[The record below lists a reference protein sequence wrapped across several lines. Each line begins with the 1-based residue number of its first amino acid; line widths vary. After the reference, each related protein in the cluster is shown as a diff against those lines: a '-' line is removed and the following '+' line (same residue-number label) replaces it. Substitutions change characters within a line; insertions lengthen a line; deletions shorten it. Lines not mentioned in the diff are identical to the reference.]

1 MMFMKKTITIIILIL
16 IMTTGTLA
24 YAGDFNDIKDTKYQ
38 EAVEFLSAF
47 EVVNGFGDGTFRPE
61 ESVTRG
67 QMAKMLT
74 VVLGYKDFSQNLHS
88 SFADTQGHWAD
99 PYVEIVNSF
108 DIVVGYDEDTFGP
121 DNNISYSEAVTMI
134 VRTLGYT
141 DSSLEG
147 DWPYDYLVK
156 ATDLGI
162 LDKVSMISSEA
173 TRGDVALMIYN
184 SLDSYQVRVNDRNRI
199 VQLEDTLLDNIG
211 TIEEDIDINEEFI
224 EENQD
229 NSNIDLEEYRF
240 HTGYIYYNNEGKIV
254 FIGNFTTEEY
264 KGTVNSLSSNLI
276 FVRSPGGNVDP
287 FVIDNNVEIIF
298 NKDNGRYTSLLNAK
312 VRVVYEERENYNRD
326 VIGIVGEKV
335 TDTSLAA
342 SSYQEGSTT
351 FNGINI
357 PTTSGQADLDKVEV
371 WGDVNNIQDIRP
383 NDFLYLYESDR
394 SPSNR
399 NYLGIEVVRQTVE
412 GTIRATSSNDSTGY
426 SYINGTRYDHSPYY
440 QAVENFGPG
449 YYARAYLDKEG
460 RVVKYNLLEYLLE
473 PDTYGLVLSTEE
485 GNHST
490 LPKVTVLVK
499 DGNQL
504 TYGVPLDSELVVEI
518 DEFNFVTY
526 SLNLSQEDIV
536 KYSINGGNAIEEI
549 IKKDTETF
557 EGIYRE
563 NTGEL
568 DNLNRYI
575 NSNSIVYYQD
585 GETWKTISRN
595 QISEIVSGQI
605 ITSSVNNA
613 VEVFILEEGL
623 KTSFE
628 NHIYAPI
635 LNIEE
640 TVDGEGD
647 SIYKFTVNISGRE
660 RALYTQN
667 DDINIEGLENTFV
680 KINISDNRIS
690 SVEKVNTEIKEKEIQ
705 GIYKTTLVKIDG
717 TYWEF
722 SENCKVYSAEK
733 NSDGNL
739 IFTGYIPLEDL
750 QAGDMVNIYDI
761 EGNFDGVIDHVIL
774 VK

>member
-1 MMFMKKTITIIILIL
+1 MKKILTIIILIL

-24 YAGDFNDIKDTKYQ
+24 YAGDFNDIKDTKYE

-47 EVVNGFGDGTFRPE
+47 DVINGFGDGTFRPE

-74 VVLGYKDFSQNLHS
+74 VVLGYKDFSQNLQS
-88 SFADTQGHWAD
+88 TFADTQGHWAN

-108 DIVVGYDEDTFGP
+108 DIVVGYDENTFGP

-147 DWPYDYLVK
+147 NWPYDYLVK

-162 LDKVSMISSEA
+162 LDDVSMMSSGA

-184 SLDSYQVRVNDRNRI
+184 ALDNYQVRVNDRNVPI
-199 VQLEDTLLDNIG
+199 ELEDTLLDNIG
-211 TIEEDIDINEEFI
+211 TIEENVDIDEDFI
-224 EENQD
+224 EEDQD
-229 NSNIDLEEYRF
+229 NSYIYLEEYRF
-240 HTGYIYYNNEGKIV
+240 HTGDLYYNNEGKIV
-254 FIGNFTTEEY
+254 YIGNFKTEEY
-264 KGTVNSLSSNLI
+264 SGIVTSLSSNLI
-276 FVRSPGGNVDP
+276 FVKNPGGNVYP
-287 FVIDNNVEIIF
+287 FVIDNSVEIIF
-298 NKDNGRYTSLLNAK
+298 NNDTGRYTSLINAK
-312 VRVVYEERENYNRD
+312 ARVVYEERENYKRN

-335 TDTSLAA
+335 TNTALVTTT
-342 SSYQEGSTT
+342 YQQGSTI
-351 FNGINI
+351 FNGVSI
-357 PTTSGQADLDKVEV
+357 PTTAGQADLEKVEV
-371 WGDVNNIQDIRP
+371 WGDEDNIQDIRP
-383 NDFLYLYESDR
+383 NDFLYFYQSDR
-394 SPSNR
+394 TPANI

-412 GTIRATSSNDSTGY
+412 GTIRATSSNDSSGY
-426 SYINGTRYDHSPYY
+426 SYINGIRYDHSPYY
-440 QAVENFGPG
+440 QPVDNYGPG

-460 RVVKYNLLEYLLE
+460 RVVKYNLIEYLLE

-485 GNHST
+485 GNHAA
-490 LPKVTVLVK
+490 LPKITVLTK
-499 DGNQL
+499 NGNKL
-504 TYGVPLDSELVVEI
+504 TYGVPLDSDLVVEI

-526 SLNLSQEDIV
+526 SLNLSQGEIV
-536 KYSINGGNAIEEI
+536 KYSINGGDNIEEI
-549 IKKDTETF
+549 IKKDTVDF

-575 NSNSIVYYQD
+575 NSNSLIYYKD
-585 GETWKTISRN
+585 SETWKTISRN
-595 QISEIVSGQI
+595 EISEIVSGEI

-613 VEVFILEEGL
+613 VEVFILLEGL
-623 KTSFE
+623 KTDFE

-647 SIYKFTVNISGRE
+647 SIYKIIVNIIGRE
-660 RALYTQN
+660 RALYTEN
-667 DDINIEGLENTFV
+667 NDINIEGLENTFA
-680 KINISDNRIS
+680 KINITDNRIS
-690 SVEKVNTEIKEKEIQ
+690 SVEKINTEIEEKEIQ

-722 SENCKVYSAEK
+722 SEECKVYTAEK
-733 NSDGNL
+733 DSNDKL
-739 IFTGYIPLEDL
+739 IFTGYVPLEDL
-750 QAGDMVNIYDI
+750 QINPD
-761 EGNFDGVIDHVIL
+761 
-774 VK
+774 KQ

>member
-1 MMFMKKTITIIILIL
+1 MKKTLTIIILIL

-24 YAGDFNDIKDTKYQ
+24 YAGDFNDIKDTKYE

-47 EVVNGFGDGTFRPE
+47 DVINGFGDGTFRPE

-74 VVLGYKDFSQNLHS
+74 VVLGYKDFSQNLQS
-88 SFADTQGHWAD
+88 SFADTQGHWAN

-162 LDKVSMISSEA
+162 LDGVSMMSSGA

-184 SLDSYQVRVNDRNRI
+184 ALDNYQVRVNDRNRPI
-199 VQLEDTLLDNIG
+199 QLDDTLLDNIG
-211 TIEEDIDINEEFI
+211 TIEEDVDIDEEFI

-229 NSNIDLEEYRF
+229 NSNIDLKEYRF
-240 HTGYIYYNNEGKIV
+240 HTGDLYYNNEDKIV
-254 FIGNFTTEEY
+254 YIGNLQTEAY
-264 KGTVNSLSSNLI
+264 SGTVTSLSSNLI
-276 FVRSPGGNVDP
+276 FVKSPGGNVDP

-298 NKDNGRYTSLLNAK
+298 NKDTGRYTSLINAK

-335 TDTSLAA
+335 TSTRLAVT
-342 SSYQEGSTT
+342 SYQEGSTT
-351 FNGINI
+351 FEGINI
-357 PTTSGQADLDKVEV
+357 PTSSGQADLNKIEV
-371 WGDVNNIQDIRP
+371 WGDADSIEDIRP
-383 NDFLYLYESDR
+383 NDFLYFYQSDR
-394 SPSNR
+394 TP
-399 NYLGIEVVRQTVE
+399 NYINHLGIEVVRQNVE
-412 GTIRATSSNDSTGY
+412 GTIRATSSNDTTGY

-440 QAVENFGPG
+440 QPVENFGPG

-473 PDTYGLVLSTEE
+473 PDTYGLVLSTQE
-485 GNHST
+485 GNHAT
-490 LPKVTVLVK
+490 LPKVTVLLK
-499 DGNQL
+499 DGSQT

-518 DEFNFVTY
+518 DEFNSVTY
-526 SLNLSQEDIV
+526 SLNLSQGDIV
-536 KYSINGGNAIEEI
+536 KYSINGGDNIEEI
-549 IKKDTETF
+549 IKKDTVDF

-575 NSNSIVYYQD
+575 NSNSLIYYQD
-585 GETWKTISRN
+585 GETWKTILRN
-595 QISEIVSGQI
+595 QISEIVAGKI

-623 KTSFE
+623 KTDFE

-647 SIYKFTVNISGRE
+647 TIYKFIVNISGRE
-660 RALYTQN
+660 RALYTEN

-680 KINISDNRIS
+680 KLNISDNRIT
-690 SVEKVNTEIKEKEIQ
+690 SVEKLNTEVEEKEIQ

-722 SENCKVYSAEK
+722 SENCKVYTADKDS
-733 NSDGNL
+733 NDNL
-739 IFTGYIPLEDL
+739 IFTGYAPLEDL
-750 QAGDMVNIYDI
+750 QTGDTVNIYDL

>member
-312 VRVVYEERENYNRD
+312 VRVVYEE
-326 VIGIVGEKV
+326 
-335 TDTSLAA
+335 
-342 SSYQEGSTT
+342 
-351 FNGINI
+351 
-357 PTTSGQADLDKVEV
+357 
-371 WGDVNNIQDIRP
+371 
-383 NDFLYLYESDR
+383 
-394 SPSNR
+394 
-399 NYLGIEVVRQTVE
+399 
-412 GTIRATSSNDSTGY
+412 
-426 SYINGTRYDHSPYY
+426 
-440 QAVENFGPG
+440 
-449 YYARAYLDKEG
+449 
-460 RVVKYNLLEYLLE
+460 
-473 PDTYGLVLSTEE
+473 
-485 GNHST
+485 
-490 LPKVTVLVK
+490 
-499 DGNQL
+499 
-504 TYGVPLDSELVVEI
+504 
-518 DEFNFVTY
+518 
-526 SLNLSQEDIV
+526 
-536 KYSINGGNAIEEI
+536 
-549 IKKDTETF
+549 
-557 EGIYRE
+557 
-563 NTGEL
+563 
-568 DNLNRYI
+568 
-575 NSNSIVYYQD
+575 
-585 GETWKTISRN
+585 
-595 QISEIVSGQI
+595 
-605 ITSSVNNA
+605 
-613 VEVFILEEGL
+613 
-623 KTSFE
+623 
-628 NHIYAPI
+628 
-635 LNIEE
+635 
-640 TVDGEGD
+640 
-647 SIYKFTVNISGRE
+647 
-660 RALYTQN
+660 
-667 DDINIEGLENTFV
+667 
-680 KINISDNRIS
+680 
-690 SVEKVNTEIKEKEIQ
+690 
-705 GIYKTTLVKIDG
+705 
-717 TYWEF
+717 
-722 SENCKVYSAEK
+722 
-733 NSDGNL
+733 
-739 IFTGYIPLEDL
+739 L
-750 QAGDMVNIYDI
+750 Q
-761 EGNFDGVIDHVIL
+761 
-774 VK
+774 

>member
-1 MMFMKKTITIIILIL
+1 MKKTLTILILIL

-24 YAGDFNDIKDTKYQ
+24 YAGDFNDINNTKHE

-47 EVVNGFGDGTFRPE
+47 DVVDGFGDGTFRPE

-162 LDKVSMISSEA
+162 LDDVSMISSEA

-184 SLDSYQVRVNDRNRI
+184 ALDNYQVRVNDRNRI
-199 VQLEDTLLDNIG
+199 ILLDDTLLDNIG
-211 TIEEDIDINEEFI
+211 TIEEDIDINDEFI

-240 HTGYIYYNNEGKIV
+240 HTGDIYYNNEEKIV
-254 FIGNFTTEEY
+254 HIGNFTTEEY
-264 KGTVNSLSSNLI
+264 KGTVTSLSSNLI

-298 NKDNGRYTSLLNAK
+298 NKDTGRYTSLINAK

-335 TDTSLAA
+335 TSTNLAA

-351 FNGINI
+351 FEGINI
-357 PTTSGQADLDKVEV
+357 PTTSGKADLDKVEV
-371 WGDVNNIQDIRP
+371 WGDVNSILDIRP
-383 NDFLYLYESDR
+383 NDFLYFYQSDR
-394 SPSNR
+394 TPNYI
-399 NYLGIEVVRQTVE
+399 NYLGIKVVRQNVE
-412 GTIRATSSNDSTGY
+412 GTIRATSSNDTTGY

-440 QAVENFGPG
+440 QPVENFRPG

-473 PDTYGLVLSTEE
+473 PDTYGLVLSSQE
-485 GNHST
+485 GNHAN
-490 LPKVTVLVK
+490 LPKVTVLGK
-499 DGNQL
+499 DGNQI

-526 SLNLSQEDIV
+526 SLNLSKGDIV
-536 KYSINGGNAIEEI
+536 KYSINGGDNIEEI
-549 IKKDTETF
+549 IKKDTEDF

-575 NSNSIVYYQD
+575 NSNSIIYYKD
-585 GETWKTISRN
+585 GGTWKTISSS

-640 TVDGEGD
+640 TIDGQGD
-647 SIYKFTVNISGRE
+647 SIYKFIVNISGRE
-660 RALYTQN
+660 RALYSEN
-667 DDINIEGLENTFV
+667 DNMNIEGLVNTFV

-690 SVEKVNTEIKEKEIQ
+690 TVEMVNTEIEEKEIQ

-722 SENCKVYSAEK
+722 SENSKVYTAEK
-733 NSDGNL
+733 DSDGNL

-750 QAGDMVNIYDI
+750 KTGDIVNIYDI
-761 EGNFDGVIDHVIL
+761 EGDFDGVIDHVIL

>member
-1 MMFMKKTITIIILIL
+1 
-16 IMTTGTLA
+16 
-24 YAGDFNDIKDTKYQ
+24 
-38 EAVEFLSAF
+38 
-47 EVVNGFGDGTFRPE
+47 
-61 ESVTRG
+61 
-67 QMAKMLT
+67 MAKMLT

-162 LDKVSMISSEA
+162 LDDVSMMSSGA

-184 SLDSYQVRVNDRNRI
+184 ALDNYQVRVNDRNRI
-199 VQLEDTLLDNIG
+199 ILLDDTLLDNIG
-211 TIEEDIDINEEFI
+211 TIEEDIDINYEFI

-240 HTGYIYYNNEGKIV
+240 HTGDLYYNNEENIV
-254 FIGNFTTEEY
+254 HIGNFTTDEY
-264 KGTVNSLSSNLI
+264 KGTVTSLSSNLI

-298 NKDNGRYTSLLNAK
+298 NKDTGRYTSLINAK

-335 TDTSLAA
+335 TSTSLAS
-342 SSYQEGSTT
+342 SSYKEGSTV
-351 FNGINI
+351 FSNVNI

-371 WGDVNNIQDIRP
+371 WGDVNSILDIKS
-383 NDFLYLYESDR
+383 NDFLYFYESDR
-394 SPSNR
+394 TP
-399 NYLGIEVVRQTVE
+399 NYINHLGIEVVRQNVE
-412 GTIRATSSNDSTGY
+412 GTIRATSSNDTTGY

-440 QAVENFGPG
+440 QPVDNFGPG

-473 PDTYGLVLSTEE
+473 PDTYGLVLSTQE
-485 GNHST
+485 GNHAT
-490 LPKVTVLVK
+490 LPRVTVLGK
-499 DGNQL
+499 DGSQI
-504 TYGVPLDSELVVEI
+504 TYGVPLDSDLIVEI

-526 SLNLSQEDIV
+526 SLNLSKGDIV
-536 KYSINGGNAIEEI
+536 KYSINGGDNIEEI
-549 IKKDTETF
+549 IKKDTEEF

-563 NTGEL
+563 KTGEL

-575 NSNSIVYYQD
+575 NSNSIVYYEN
-585 GETWKTISRN
+585 GGTWKTISSS

-605 ITSSVNNA
+605 ITSSLNNS

-623 KTSFE
+623 KTNFE

-640 TVDGEGD
+640 TIDGQGD
-647 SIYKFTVNISGRE
+647 SIYKFILNISGRE
-660 RALYTQN
+660 RALYTEN
-667 DDINIEGLENTFV
+667 DNINVEGLVNTFV

-690 SVEKVNTEIKEKEIQ
+690 TVEMVNTEIEEKEIQ

-722 SENCKVYSAEK
+722 SENCNVYTAEK
-733 NSDGNL
+733 DSDGNL

-750 QAGDMVNIYDI
+750 QTGDIVNIYDL

>member
-1 MMFMKKTITIIILIL
+1 MMFMKKTLTIIILIM

-24 YAGDFNDIKDTKYQ
+24 YAGDFNDIKDTKYE

-47 EVVNGFGDGTFRPE
+47 DVINGFGDGTFRPE
-61 ESVTRG
+61 EPVTRG

-162 LDKVSMISSEA
+162 LDDVSMMSSGA

-184 SLDSYQVRVNDRNRI
+184 ALDNYQVRVNDRNRI
-199 VQLEDTLLDNIG
+199 ILLDDTLLDNIG
-211 TIEEDIDINEEFI
+211 TIEEDIDINYEFI

-240 HTGYIYYNNEGKIV
+240 HTGDLYYNNEENIV
-254 FIGNFTTEEY
+254 HIGNFTTDEY
-264 KGTVNSLSSNLI
+264 KGTVTSLSSNLI

-298 NKDNGRYTSLLNAK
+298 NKDTGRYTSLINAK

-335 TDTSLAA
+335 TSTSLAS
-342 SSYQEGSTT
+342 SSYKEGSTV
-351 FNGINI
+351 FSNVNI

-371 WGDVNNIQDIRP
+371 WGDVNSILDIKS
-383 NDFLYLYESDR
+383 NDFLYFYESDR
-394 SPSNR
+394 TP
-399 NYLGIEVVRQTVE
+399 NYINHLGIEVVRQNVE
-412 GTIRATSSNDSTGY
+412 GTIRATSSNDTTGY

-440 QAVENFGPG
+440 QPVDNFGPG

-473 PDTYGLVLSTEE
+473 PDTYGLVLSTQE
-485 GNHST
+485 GNHAT
-490 LPKVTVLVK
+490 LPRVTVLGK
-499 DGNQL
+499 DGSQI
-504 TYGVPLDSELVVEI
+504 TYGVPLDSDLIVEI

-526 SLNLSQEDIV
+526 SLNLSKGDIV
-536 KYSINGGNAIEEI
+536 KYSINGGDNIEEI
-549 IKKDTETF
+549 IKKDTEEF

-563 NTGEL
+563 KTGEL

-575 NSNSIVYYQD
+575 NSNSIVYYEN
-585 GETWKTISRN
+585 GGTWKTISSS

-605 ITSSVNNA
+605 ITSSLNNS

-623 KTSFE
+623 KTNFE

-640 TVDGEGD
+640 TIDGQGD
-647 SIYKFTVNISGRE
+647 SIYKFILNISGRE
-660 RALYTQN
+660 RALYTEN
-667 DDINIEGLENTFV
+667 DNINVEGLVNTFV

-690 SVEKVNTEIKEKEIQ
+690 TVEMVNTEIEEKEIQ

-722 SENCKVYSAEK
+722 SENCNVYTAEK
-733 NSDGNL
+733 DSDGNL

-750 QAGDMVNIYDI
+750 QTGDIVNIYDL

>member
-1 MMFMKKTITIIILIL
+1 MMFMKKTLTILILIL

-24 YAGDFNDIKDTKYQ
+24 YAGDFNDINNTKYQ

-47 EVVNGFGDGTFRPE
+47 EVVDGFGDGTFRPE

-162 LDKVSMISSEA
+162 LDSVSMMSSGA

-184 SLDSYQVRVNDRNRI
+184 ALDNYQVRVNDRNRPI
-199 VQLEDTLLDNIG
+199 DLDDTLLDNIG
-211 TIEEDIDINEEFI
+211 TIEEDVDIDEDFI
-224 EENQD
+224 DENQD

-240 HTGYIYYNNEGKIV
+240 HTGDLYYNNEDKIV
-254 FIGNFTTEEY
+254 HIGNFTTDEY
-264 KGTVNSLSSNLI
+264 KGTVTSLSSNLI

-298 NKDNGRYTSLLNAK
+298 NKDTGRYTSLINAK

-335 TDTSLAA
+335 TSTSLAS
-342 SSYQEGSTT
+342 SSYKEGSTV
-351 FNGINI
+351 FSNVNI

-371 WGDVNNIQDIRP
+371 WGDVNSILDIKS
-383 NDFLYLYESDR
+383 NDFLYFYESDR
-394 SPSNR
+394 TP
-399 NYLGIEVVRQTVE
+399 NYINHLGIEVVRQNVE
-412 GTIRATSSNDSTGY
+412 GTIRATSSNDTTGY

-440 QAVENFGPG
+440 QPVDNFGPG

-473 PDTYGLVLSTEE
+473 PDTYGLVLSTQE
-485 GNHST
+485 GNHAT
-490 LPKVTVLVK
+490 LPRVTVLGK
-499 DGNQL
+499 DGSQI
-504 TYGVPLDSELVVEI
+504 TYGVPLDSDLIVEI

-526 SLNLSQEDIV
+526 SLNLSKGDIV
-536 KYSINGGNAIEEI
+536 KYSINGGDNIEEI
-549 IKKDTETF
+549 IKKDTEEF

-563 NTGEL
+563 KTGEL

-575 NSNSIVYYQD
+575 NSNSIVYYEN
-585 GETWKTISRN
+585 GGTWKTISSS

-605 ITSSVNNA
+605 ITSSLNNS

-623 KTSFE
+623 KTNFE

-640 TVDGEGD
+640 TIDGQGD
-647 SIYKFTVNISGRE
+647 SIYKFILNISGRE
-660 RALYTQN
+660 RALYTEN
-667 DDINIEGLENTFV
+667 DNINVEGLVNTFV

-690 SVEKVNTEIKEKEIQ
+690 TVEMVNTEIEEKEIQ

-722 SENCKVYSAEK
+722 SENCNVYTAEK
-733 NSDGNL
+733 DSDGNL

-750 QAGDMVNIYDI
+750 QTGDIVNIYDL

>member
-1 MMFMKKTITIIILIL
+1 MKKTLTILILIL

-24 YAGDFNDIKDTKYQ
+24 YAGDFNDINNTKYQ

-47 EVVNGFGDGTFRPE
+47 EVVDGFGDGTFRPE

-162 LDKVSMISSEA
+162 LDSVSMMSSGA

-184 SLDSYQVRVNDRNRI
+184 ALDNYQVRVNDRNRPI
-199 VQLEDTLLDNIG
+199 DLDDTLLDNIG
-211 TIEEDIDINEEFI
+211 TIEEDVDIDEDFI
-224 EENQD
+224 DENQD

-240 HTGYIYYNNEGKIV
+240 HTGDLYYNNEDKIV
-254 FIGNFTTEEY
+254 HIGNFTTDEY
-264 KGTVNSLSSNLI
+264 KGTVTSLSSNLI

-298 NKDNGRYTSLLNAK
+298 NKDTGRYTSLINAK

-335 TDTSLAA
+335 TSTSLAS
-342 SSYQEGSTT
+342 SSYKEGSTV
-351 FNGINI
+351 FSNVNI

-371 WGDVNNIQDIRP
+371 WGDVNSILDIKS
-383 NDFLYLYESDR
+383 NDFLYFYESDR
-394 SPSNR
+394 TP
-399 NYLGIEVVRQTVE
+399 NYINHLGIEVVRQNVE
-412 GTIRATSSNDSTGY
+412 GTIRATSSNDTTGY

-440 QAVENFGPG
+440 QPVDNFGPG

-473 PDTYGLVLSTEE
+473 PDTYGLVLSTQE
-485 GNHST
+485 GNHAT
-490 LPKVTVLVK
+490 LPRVTVLGK
-499 DGNQL
+499 DGSQI
-504 TYGVPLDSELVVEI
+504 TYGVPLDSDLIVEI

-526 SLNLSQEDIV
+526 SLNLSKGDIV
-536 KYSINGGNAIEEI
+536 KYSINGGDNIEEI
-549 IKKDTETF
+549 IKKDTEEF

-563 NTGEL
+563 KTGEL

-575 NSNSIVYYQD
+575 NSNSIVYYEN
-585 GETWKTISRN
+585 GGTWKTISSS

-605 ITSSVNNA
+605 ITSSLNNS

-623 KTSFE
+623 KTNFE

-640 TVDGEGD
+640 TIDGQGD
-647 SIYKFTVNISGRE
+647 SIYKFILNISGRE
-660 RALYTQN
+660 RALYTEN
-667 DDINIEGLENTFV
+667 DNINVEGLVNTFV

-690 SVEKVNTEIKEKEIQ
+690 TVEMVNTEIEEKEIQ

-722 SENCKVYSAEK
+722 SENCNVYTAEK
-733 NSDGNL
+733 DSDGNL

-750 QAGDMVNIYDI
+750 QTGDIVNIYDL

>member
-1 MMFMKKTITIIILIL
+1 MKKTLTIIILIL

-24 YAGDFNDIKDTKYQ
+24 YAGDFNDIKDTKY
-38 EAVEFLSAF
+38 EEPVEFLSAF
-47 EVVNGFGDGTFRPE
+47 DVIDGFGDGTFRPE
-61 ESVTRG
+61 EPVTRG

-74 VVLGYKDFSQNLHS
+74 VVLGYKDFSQNLES
-88 SFADTQGHWAD
+88 SFADTQGHWAN

-162 LDKVSMISSEA
+162 LDEVSMISSEA

-184 SLDSYQVRVNDRNRI
+184 SLDNYQVRVNDRNTI
-199 VQLEDTLLDNIG
+199 VKLDDTILDNIG
-211 TIEEDIDINEEFI
+211 TVEEDVDIDEDFI

-229 NSNIDLEEYRF
+229 NSNIDLKEYRF
-240 HTGYIYYNNEGKIV
+240 HTGDLYYNNEDKIV
-254 FIGNFTTEEY
+254 YIGNLQTEAY
-264 KGTVNSLSSNLI
+264 SGTVTSLSSNLI
-276 FVRSPGGNVDP
+276 FVKSPGGNVDP
-287 FVIDNNVEIIF
+287 FVIDNSVEIIF
-298 NKDNGRYTSLLNAK
+298 NKDTGRYTSLLNAQVK
-312 VRVVYEERENYNRD
+312 VVYQERENYNRD
-326 VIGIVGEKV
+326 VIGVIGEKV
-335 TDTSLAA
+335 TETTLATSR
-342 SSYQEGSTT
+342 YQAGSTT

-371 WGDVNNIQDIRP
+371 WGDVNNLEDIRP
-383 NDFLYLYESDR
+383 NDFLYFYQSDR
-394 SPSNR
+394 TPANI
-399 NYLGIEVVRQTVE
+399 NHLGIEVVRKTVE
-412 GTIRATSSNDSTGY
+412 GTIRATSSNDSSGY
-426 SYINGTRYDHSPYY
+426 SYINGIRYNHSPYY
-440 QAVENFGPG
+440 QPVDNFGPG
-449 YYARAYLDKEG
+449 YYARAYQDKEG

-485 GNHST
+485 GNHAA
-490 LPKVTVLVK
+490 LPKVTVLNK
-499 DGNQL
+499 DGNKL
-504 TYGVPLDSELVVEI
+504 TYGVPLDSDLVVEI

-526 SLNLSQEDIV
+526 SLNLSQGDIV
-536 KYSINGGNAIEEI
+536 KYSINGGDNIEEI
-549 IKKDTETF
+549 IKKDTEDF

-575 NSNSIVYYQD
+575 NTNSIIYYQD

-595 QISEIVSGQI
+595 EISEIVAGEI
-605 ITSSVNNA
+605 ITSSVDNS

-623 KTSFE
+623 KTDFE
-628 NHIYAPI
+628 NHIYSPI
-635 LNIEE
+635 LNIEG

-647 SIYKFTVNISGRE
+647 SIYKFIVNISGRE
-660 RALYTQN
+660 RALYTEN

-680 KINISDNRIS
+680 KLNISDNRIT
-690 SVEKVNTEIKEKEIQ
+690 SVEKLKTEIEEKEIH

-722 SENCKVYSAEK
+722 SENCKVYTAEK
-733 NSDGNL
+733 DSDDNL
-739 IFTGYIPLEDL
+739 IFTGYMPLEDL
-750 QAGDMVNIYDI
+750 QTGDTVNIYDL
-761 EGNFDGVIDHVIL
+761 EGNFDGIIDHVIL

>member
-1 MMFMKKTITIIILIL
+1 MKKTLTILILIL

-24 YAGDFNDIKDTKYQ
+24 YAGDFNDINNTKYQ

-47 EVVNGFGDGTFRPE
+47 EVVDGFGDGTFRPE

-162 LDKVSMISSEA
+162 LDDVSMMSSGA

-184 SLDSYQVRVNDRNRI
+184 ALDNYQVRVNDRNRI
-199 VQLEDTLLDNIG
+199 ILLDDTLLDNIG
-211 TIEEDIDINEEFI
+211 TIEEDIDINYEFI

-240 HTGYIYYNNEGKIV
+240 HTGDLYYNNEENIV
-254 FIGNFTTEEY
+254 HIGNFTTDEY
-264 KGTVNSLSSNLI
+264 KGTVTSLSSNLI

-298 NKDNGRYTSLLNAK
+298 NKDTGRYTSLINAK

-335 TDTSLAA
+335 TSTSLAS
-342 SSYQEGSTT
+342 SSYKEGSTV
-351 FNGINI
+351 FSNVNI

-371 WGDVNNIQDIRP
+371 WGDVNSILDIKS
-383 NDFLYLYESDR
+383 NDFLYFYESDR
-394 SPSNR
+394 TP
-399 NYLGIEVVRQTVE
+399 NYINHLGIEVVRQNVE
-412 GTIRATSSNDSTGY
+412 GTIRATSSNDTTGY

-440 QAVENFGPG
+440 QPVDNFGPG

-473 PDTYGLVLSTEE
+473 PDTYGLVLSTQE
-485 GNHST
+485 GNHAT
-490 LPKVTVLVK
+490 LPRVTVLGK
-499 DGNQL
+499 DGSQI
-504 TYGVPLDSELVVEI
+504 TYGVPLDSDLIVEI

-526 SLNLSQEDIV
+526 SLNLSKGDIV
-536 KYSINGGNAIEEI
+536 KYSINGGDNIEEI
-549 IKKDTETF
+549 IKKDTEEF

-563 NTGEL
+563 KTGEL

-575 NSNSIVYYQD
+575 NSNSIVYYEN
-585 GETWKTISRN
+585 GGTWKTISSS

-605 ITSSVNNA
+605 ITSSLNNS

-623 KTSFE
+623 KTNFE

-640 TVDGEGD
+640 TIDGQGD
-647 SIYKFTVNISGRE
+647 SIYKFILNISGRE
-660 RALYTQN
+660 RALYTEN
-667 DDINIEGLENTFV
+667 DNINVEGLVNTFV

-690 SVEKVNTEIKEKEIQ
+690 TVEMVNTEIEEKEIQ

-722 SENCKVYSAEK
+722 SENCNVYTAEK
-733 NSDGNL
+733 DSDGNL

-750 QAGDMVNIYDI
+750 QTGDIVNIYDL